1 MRAFQRTALFTDF
14 LLTMLEGNTS
24 LFTAIAFLADT
35 DTEQCLKQ
43 ASAHIKAA
51 MENGS
56 PFAESLQ
63 REQKRYRSFRFTHFH
78 FRLFA
83 VLERTADIV
92 PILQAVQSDIKR
104 KETLHNTLTAVL
116 VYPFFVILLAG
127 IGSLFLLF
135 AGLPFFRQLGLGS
148 TELYRNAV
156 QGFIAAG
163 LFLCT
168 SVSLFFFLIVNIF
181 KDDSEETRFFY
192 LMSRLL
198 SVHLPLTEAVD
209 ECIKAAG
216 TLKMKKALIV
226 IKKDL
231 IGGSSLVQAFRHSRF
246 FPIFVCTWLEIS
258 QKQGGGVQVF
268 SLLWDH
274 YRTRDEKKRTIA
286 GRFIEPAAI
295 GIAGIYVLL
304 LIQSIILPLLTYSGS
319 IL

>member
-35 DTEQCLKQ
+35 ETEYRLQHVCV
-43 ASAHIKAA
+43 HIKAA
-51 MENGS
+51 MENGK
-56 PFAESLQ
+56 PFAEALQ
-63 REQKRYRSFRFTHFH
+63 QEQKRYRSFRFTHFH

-92 PILQAVQSDIKR
+92 PILQAVQADLKR
-104 KETLHNTLTAVL
+104 KERLHNTLIAAL

-127 IGSLFLLF
+127 IGSLFLLY
-135 AGLPFFRQLGLGS
+135 AGLPFFRQLGFGS

-163 LFLCT
+163 VFLCI
-168 SVSLFFFLIVNIF
+168 SVSLFAFFIINIF
-181 KDDSEETRFFY
+181 KDDSEETRCFY

-198 SVHLPLTEAVD
+198 NVHLPLTEAID

-268 SLLWDH
+268 SLLWDY
-274 YRTRDEKKRTIA
+274 YRKRDEKKRAIA
-286 GRFIEPAAI
+286 ARFIEPAAI

-319 IL
+319 VL